1 MRNWMAR
8 QMIDLL
14 KPPAIT
20 PKATRTVMLSGEPEP
35 GTVRPYKPPKVAKPD
50 VDPKLARKRAMQAE
64 WVRNKR
70 RSDPAWREEV
80 ARRERER
87 YWRLKKEQRAA
98 ILERNK
104 VYKQEMRGNDDGTE
118 G

>member
-1 MRNWMAR
+1 
-8 QMIDLL
+8 
-14 KPPAIT
+14 
-20 PKATRTVMLSGEPEP
+20 MLSGEPEP
-35 GTVRPYKPPKVAKPD
+35 GTVRPYKPPKVAKVAKPS

-87 YWRLKKEQRAA
+87 YWRLKQEQRAS

-104 VYKQEMRGNDDGTE
+104 SYKQERGINDGD
-118 G
+118 

>member
-1 MRNWMAR
+1 
-8 QMIDLL
+8 MIELFY
-14 KPPAIT
+14 PPKIY
-20 PKATRTVMLSGEPEP
+20 PRPTRTVMLSGEPEP
-35 GTVRPYKPPKVAKPD
+35 GTVRPYKPPKIAKPV
-50 VDPKLARKRAMQAE
+50 VDPKRARKRAMQAE

-87 YWRLKKEQRAA
+87 YWRLNQEQRAA

-104 VYKQEMRGNDDGTE
+104 VYKQEMRGNDDGD
-118 G
+118 

>member
-1 MRNWMAR
+1 
-8 QMIDLL
+8 MIDLFH
-14 KPPAIT
+14 PPIIT
-20 PKATRTVMLSGEPEP
+20 PIATRTVMLSGEPEP
-35 GTVRPYKPPKVAKPD
+35 GTVRPYKPPKVAKPA
-50 VDPKLARKRAMQAE
+50 VDPKRARKRAMQAE

-87 YWRLKKEQRAA
+87 YWRIKQERRAA

-104 VYKQEMRGNDDGTE
+104 AYKQEMRGMNDGTE